1 MVEDGGLG
9 WLERAGTDSI
19 SLPDLA
25 LKGSQALEL
34 ISLTSAYPRL
44 AASSLWTPFSRLY
57 Q

>member
-1 MVEDGGLG
+1 MEDGGLG